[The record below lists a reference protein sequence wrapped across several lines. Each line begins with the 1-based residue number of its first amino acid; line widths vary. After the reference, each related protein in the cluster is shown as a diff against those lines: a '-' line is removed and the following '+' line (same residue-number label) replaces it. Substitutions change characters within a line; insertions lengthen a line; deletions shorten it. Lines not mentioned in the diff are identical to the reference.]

1 MTHNEFDFIEDIV
14 IPIQVILFTILFINR
29 VSFCSIILKLSINK
43 TFLWKLIDNLR
54 LFLKN

>member
-43 TFLWKLIDNLR
+43 TFL
-54 LFLKN
+54 